1 MRLIKS
7 SRFQTILILCISF
20 WLTSAGHMAWLYHL
34 MALTTAE
41 ASQQLATVGGYAAQA
56 VGIGMFALLN
66 KRFSVRL
73 QFRAAVPLYTALL
86 APSVPGGLPAAAA
99 CGLAMS
105 LLCGVIA
112 GSYLHR
118 LAFCT
123 DKKHRAQT
131 FGIGYGAATVA
142 GGALSLPQ
150 TGTLVLCGV
159 LGAVAVCLSFLPATV
174 FRSTTQR
181 CCKNISPILK
191 RTYRLALSWLFP

>member
-1 MRLIKS
+1 MHQLLADLRRTYGVALSPDGADHRRSVPAAGDGRRLS
-7 SRFQTILILCISF
+7 G
-20 WLTSAGHMAWLYHL
+20 AGCRRGFL
-34 MALTTAE
+34 
-41 ASQQLATVGGYAAQA
+41 
-56 VGIGMFALLN
+56 FALLN

-73 QFRAAVPLYTALL
+73 LYRAAVPLYTALL

-105 LLCGVIA
+105 LLCGMIA